1 MKCCTR
7 IFQLRHYQNCWKE
20 MQKCSILVIWLLPSK
35 NIELS
40 SYVEKCFILVHVVL
54 WTEKMNFFN
63 MEQRVQGS
71 ELCWGYNNMSLFWAV
86 TSRYFFYEMYCVWL
100 HKRDYVW
107 KQINKCVYFPLI
119 SDSYCPVTIFFL
131 CKNAT
136 SICRHSATVISF

>member
-71 ELCWGYNNMSLFWAV
+71 ELCWGYNNMSLFLG
-86 TSRYFFYEMYCVWL
+86 SDFSIFFLRDVLCL
-100 HKRDYVW
+100 IIQKRLCW